1 MLPQPKRVG
10 PRVRLAFPRVRDR
23 DEVLALNRASR
34 ALHRGWVAPP
44 TTPAQFARFMAR
56 ARRPD
61 FAGLLV
67 RRLADDAILGAV
79 EVSQIVLGAFRSAYL
94 GYQLG
99 APYVRQGYMS
109 EALRLVLAYG
119 FGPLGLHRLEANV
132 RPENAASIAL
142 VRRLGFTREGYSR
155 RYLKVGGR
163 WRDHERWAILAE
175 DWRARSRRR
184 TGGVLTVGLAILV
197 ATAGGRAT
205 RPRGPWT
212 VAGVRATTVECGG
225 VRPQGFIVDR
235 SGSRATCRLPAR

>member
-1 MLPQPKRVG
+1 MLPDPKRVG
-10 PRVRLAFPRVRDR
+10 PRVRLAFPRARDR
-23 DEVLALNRASR
+23 DEVLSLNRASR

-44 TTPAQFARFMAR
+44 TTTAQFARFVAR
-56 ARRPD
+56 SRRPD
-61 FAGLLV
+61 FAGFLI